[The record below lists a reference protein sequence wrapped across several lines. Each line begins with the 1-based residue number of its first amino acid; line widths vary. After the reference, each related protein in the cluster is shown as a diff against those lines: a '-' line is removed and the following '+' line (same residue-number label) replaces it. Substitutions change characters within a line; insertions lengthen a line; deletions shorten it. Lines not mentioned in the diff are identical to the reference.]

1 MEILALYA
9 MGDFMSTFRTLRP
22 LIVEATQCEHSKS
35 IATDGGVCNVS
46 KGDWIVK
53 GENGETYVVDDA
65 FFQRTFTPFQTYPWE
80 LENEEGRNY
89 GC

>member
-1 MEILALYA
+1 
-9 MGDFMSTFRTLRP
+9 MSTFRTLRP
-22 LIVEATQCEHSKS
+22 LLVDATQCEHSKT
-35 IATDGGVCNVS
+35 IATGFCNVS
-46 KGDWIVK
+46 KGDWVVK

-65 FFQRTFTPFQTYPWE
+65 FFQRTFTPFQTYPRK